1 MEFSCRNG
9 KIVTIA
15 NVNRILLK
23 SNTSNIACKQQVN
36 RILEVFMTTKQFK
49 VVSFLFILSTMLA
62 FTPAIAADL
71 LPPQQAIQDAS
82 NKLQQR
88 LQDKSFSQNFL
99 QVTQYVDQLI
109 YPHTDFDKI
118 SELVLGKLW
127 NSATSDEQT
136 RFKQEFKT
144 LLIRTYSRAF
154 VEFKD
159 WTIRFLPIDME
170 SGSNKVVVKTEVIQP
185 GLQPVS
191 VNYRMLLNNGS
202 WKAYDITIEGVSLV
216 TNYRSTFTNEV
227 RNKGSLAAVIDG
239 LAKRNAEALS
249 AKNS

>member
-1 MEFSCRNG
+1 
-9 KIVTIA
+9 
-15 NVNRILLK
+15 
-23 SNTSNIACKQQVN
+23 
-36 RILEVFMTTKQFK
+36 MTTKQFK
-49 VVSFLFILSTMLA
+49 ILGLFFILFGFFA
-62 FTPAIAADL
+62 FTQAKSADL
-71 LPPQQAIQDAS
+71 LPPQQAIQDTS

-127 NSATSDEQT
+127 KSASKDDQA

-159 WTIRFLPIDME
+159 WTIRFLPLDME
-170 SGSNKVVVKTEVIQP
+170 SGSNKVVVKTEVLQP

-227 RNKGSLAAVIDG
+227 KSKGSLGAVIDG
-239 LAKRNAEALS
+239 LAKRNAEALT
-249 AKNS
+249 AKSS